1 MACAARDG
9 EITVIFLTYQAKVT
23 PTALNAR
30 LESILKQL
38 AVNLRDGNVSRVVM
52 AKAILPFR
60 AILKPAK
67 ANHLFSATSLI
78 ADITTRVAVWWII

>member
-1 MACAARDG
+1 MACTARDG

-38 AVNLRDGNVSRVVM
+38 AVNLRDGNVSHVVRRRRSCHFGRSSSQQ
-52 AKAILPFR
+52 K
-60 AILKPAK
+60 
-67 ANHLFSATSLI
+67 LI
-78 ADITTRVAVWWII
+78 TYSPRLR